1 MGNAVDAD
9 EDLVEVPPVTGL
21 GSAPAQLV
29 GVGLPELRAPAP
41 DRLITQ
47 HNTTRKHQLLDLTKA
62 QREPKIQPH
71 AAINDLNRMPMA
83 LVRRRCGTH
92 PTDPPRSPTR
102 T

>member
-29 GVGLPELRAPAP
+29 GVGLPELSAPAP

-71 AAINDLNRMPMA
+71 AAIKGLLHE
-83 LVRRRCGTH
+83 LVTPDIACPEWVGWKDVTV
-92 PTDPPRSPTR
+92 
-102 T
+102 